1 MRLAVYGAVTTALT
15 AMVLSSTLNQH
26 RYFYPACIRLTQS
39 NANLLILANMAFF
52 LTLLLG
58 KGLQRT
64 FFGNLRAIEVEHL
77 YEKGWFAVTET
88 CLALTI
94 FKDEFNA
101 QMFALL
107 LTLMFFKVFHWLV
120 EDRIDFMEQSPAITW
135 VYHLRMVTL
144 ISLLIT
150 VDILFL
156 TYAMY
161 STFTGLGQG
170 LSILVVFGF
179 EFAILLVMLL
189 ATVAKYTIYSL
200 DRQRP
205 DSWDSK
211 SMCIFFVDLAADF
224 LQLILYLGF
233 FALIA
238 HFYGLP
244 FHIIFNVYATLRSF
258 AQKCRDLMRYR
269 QATRNMNERY
279 PTVSAEEL
287 AQLPDSTCIIC
298 REEMMTYYEDGSD
311 GDDSPVDS
319 ILGERTGPKPQG
331 EIPKRLPCGHI
342 FHFNCLRSWLER
354 QQTCPT
360 CRQSVLSEPASQPTA
375 ANANPDAPSPRP
387 SPQAPDTDH
396 SRSNRATSAA
406 TSAPNSEL
414 PGSLE
419 SLAHDLNRSQQHD
432 PVAQPSPHQ
441 PTHGLATGC
450 HLSPLASDRDGPAAP
465 GTFSGNAPRSGF
477 AAHAPPPPAESTP
490 TQPFS
495 DIQGS
500 FFRPLLTTAS
510 SRTAPHLTPLVPVV
524 PGISEADWEQ
534 GNGSV
539 PLTDAQLRM
548 LTLKSRE
555 AVRERL
561 RILNGIHNAVWRSI
575 GQLNQIVAA
584 DDQLLAAL
592 NNPELAASPSDAPVS
607 ELPSSHASE
616 SFAIDQSHPST
627 SVGTFHP
634 TAATEAGGSKD
645 VKGKGPSTE

>member
-15 AMVLSSTLNQH
+15 AMVLSSTLSQH

-58 KGLQRT
+58 KGLQRA

-120 EDRIDFMEQSPAITW
+120 EDRVDFMEQSPAITW
-135 VYHLRMVTL
+135 VYHLRMVAL

-150 VDILFL
+150 VDVVFL
-156 TYAMY
+156 TYAAY

-189 ATVAKYTIYSL
+189 ATVAKYTIYTL
-200 DRQRP
+200 DRQRA

-258 AQKCRDLMRYR
+258 AQKCRDLVRYR

-287 AQLPDSTCIIC
+287 TQLPDSTCIIC
-298 REEMMTYYEDGSD
+298 REEMMTYYENDHD
-311 GDDSPVDS
+311 GDDGPADS
-319 ILGERTGPKPQG
+319 TAGERIGPKPQG

-360 CRQSVLSEPASQPTA
+360 CRQSVLSEPTAQPAA
-375 ANANPDAPSPRP
+375 ANANLNAPNPRP
-387 SPQAPDTDH
+387 SPQAPDSEH
-396 SRSNRATSAA
+396 PASNRATPS
-406 TSAPNSEL
+406 TAPAPDPEL

-419 SLAHDLNRSQQHD
+419 SLAHDLNRSQRLGND
-432 PVAQPSPHQ
+432 VQPPLHQ
-441 PTHGLATGC
+441 PLHDLPAGY
-450 HLSPLASDRDGPAAP
+450 HPSPLATDRDDRTAP
-465 GTFSGNAPRSGF
+465 GTFSRSPPHPEL
-477 AAHAPPPPAESTP
+477 AAHALPLSDSTLAP
-490 TQPFS
+490 PFS
-495 DIQGS
+495 DIQSS
-500 FFRPLLTTAS
+500 FFKPLLTTAS
-510 SRTAPHLTPLVPVV
+510 NRTAPHLTPLVPVV
-524 PGISEADWEQ
+524 PGLSEADWES
-534 GNGSV
+534 NNNSA
-539 PLTDAQLRM
+539 PLTEAQLRT

-561 RILNGIHNAVWRSI
+561 RILNSIHNVVWTSI

-592 NNPELAASPSDAPVS
+592 NNPELATSPSDVPAS
-607 ELPSSHASE
+607 ELSSLQPSE
-616 SFAIDQSHPST
+616 SLTVAQSKPST
-627 SVGTFHP
+627 SAGAFQPAV
-634 TAATEAGGSKD
+634 TAEASSSKD
-645 VKGKGPSTE
+645 IKGKGPSMA